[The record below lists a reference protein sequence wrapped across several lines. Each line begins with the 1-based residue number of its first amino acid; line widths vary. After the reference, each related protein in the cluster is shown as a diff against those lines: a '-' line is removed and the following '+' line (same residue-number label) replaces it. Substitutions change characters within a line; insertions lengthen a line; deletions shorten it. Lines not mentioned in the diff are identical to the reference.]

1 MKITPIHPQEPKAEY
16 RMPFV
21 PAFAVE
27 GGKLIFLAGCGPVPP
42 YHMHPHVPAEEAAW
56 MKGDMREQT
65 LRTFGHIRMILAA
78 AGADL
83 RNIVK
88 LTIYLQ
94 DVKDQDVLNEVSAEM
109 FGTDNPPPRTVVQ
122 VTLNHV
128 GMKLEIDVIA
138 AI

>member
-1 MKITPIHPQEPKAEY
+1 MKITPIHPQEPKPEY
-16 RMPFV
+16 NMPFV

-27 GGKLIFLAGCGPVPP
+27 GGKLIFVAGCGPVPP
-42 YHMHPHVPAEEAAW
+42 YHKHPHVPAEEAGW

-65 LRTFGHIRMILAA
+65 LRTFDHIRMILSA

-94 DVKDQDVLNEVSAEM
+94 DVTDQDVFNEVSAEM
-109 FGTDNPPPRTVVQ
+109 FGTENPPPRTVVQ

-128 GMKLEIDVIA
+128 DMKLEIDVIA
-138 AI
+138 AV